1 MSRRLLRAACIAAVV
16 VTAGPFP
23 ATHAKP
29 APDSP
34 SARATA
40 RQSPG
45 AADAVTRHTARGA
58 NADPRQNPGATDAG
72 DSPARQ
78 GPGGAARQ
86 NPGFRGRTAPQGLGA
101 ADAITPQAADPAD
114 AVARQGAGATPR
126 QSPGAG
132 GTTVRRAPGA
142 GGTTGPRATDA
153 GDSPPRQGPGSAA
166 RRSLGSADAGDRAS
180 AGSADTP
187 APQTTGGADATAPR
201 AGSSADADTPA
212 SPGAA
217 DATAPRATGSAD
229 AGDPAS
235 PRAAGAAGSA
245 AGLGAAGVGGL
256 LAQLR
261 GLYRQAEE
269 AAEAYNATEVALKAA
284 QDEELRL
291 SAALGKARTALGA
304 EKAAAGRM
312 AREQY
317 QGARGF
323 SPYARM
329 LLTGDPQAAQDQRRL
344 TAREGARR
352 AGVLARLTR
361 GEHRADVLAT
371 AARKSLDARQSLTAQ
386 RKQHKQQVDLKLKQV
401 ERMLASLSPEQLTR
415 LGTREA
421 ADTATAQRNLLD
433 SGRLATT
440 PRTPTAAGGAALT
453 YATEQIGKPYV
464 WGAEGPGSFDCSGLT
479 SQAWAHAGRSIPRT
493 SQEQWAQL
501 PKVPLDELR
510 PGDLVVYFPTAT
522 HVALYVGDGKVIQAP
537 RPGAKVKVSPIAANP
552 LLGAVRPDPDG
563 APLAEFTAPPVPEAS
578 GGDDSGYSADAAP
591 ADATDATSAT

>member
-16 VTAGPFP
+16 VTAGPYP
-23 ATHAKP
+23 TTHAKP
-29 APDSP
+29 APGTP
-34 SARATA
+34 SAPATA

-45 AADAVTRHTARGA
+45 AADRAASAAPRPRPSPTGA
-58 NADPRQNPGATDAG
+58 GAAGGSGRQAPGPAPRQNPG
-72 DSPARQ
+72 S
-78 GPGGAARQ
+78 
-86 NPGFRGRTAPQGLGA
+86 RGRTAPQGIEALDAVTPRAAGA
-101 ADAITPQAADPAD
+101 DGATNATPQQSP
-114 AVARQGAGATPR
+114 GSGGATPR
-126 QSPGAG
+126 RSSD
-132 GTTVRRAPGA
+132 A
-142 GGTTGPRATDA
+142 GGTTGSRATGA
-153 GDSPPRQGPGSAA
+153 GDGSA
-166 RRSLGSADAGDRAS
+166 SRAPGT
-180 AGSADTP
+180 A
-187 APQTTGGADATAPR
+187 APQTAAPQTA
-201 AGSSADADTPA
+201 
-212 SPGAA
+212 
-217 DATAPRATGSAD
+217 APQATGSAE
-229 AGDPAS
+229 AGATGPRAS
-235 PRAAGAAGSA
+235 AVQGAAGAPA
-245 AGLGAAGVGGL
+245 ALGVGGL
-256 LAQLR
+256 LAELR

-269 AAEAYNATEVALKAA
+269 AAEAYNATEVALKAG
-284 QDEELRL
+284 QDEERRL

-312 AREQY
+312 ARAQY

-352 AGVLARLTR
+352 ARVLARLTR
-361 GEHRADVLAT
+361 GEHQADVLAT
-371 AARKSLDARQSLTAQ
+371 AARKSLDTQQSLTEQ
-386 RKQHKQQVDLKLKQV
+386 RKRQKQQVDLKLKQV
-401 ERMLASLSPEQLTR
+401 ERMLASLSPEQLTQ

-421 ADTATAQRNLLD
+421 ADTATAQRRLLD

-563 APLAEFTAPPVPEAS
+563 APLAAFTPPPIPEAE
-578 GGDDSGYSADAAP
+578 GGDDSGYSAESAP
-591 ADATDATSAT
+591 AEDADDADATSAT

>member
-34 SARATA
+34 SARATV

-45 AADAVTRHTARGA
+45 AADAVTRHAARGA

-78 GPGGAARQ
+78 GPGGAAR
-86 NPGFRGRTAPQGLGA
+86 
-101 ADAITPQAADPAD
+101 
-114 AVARQGAGATPR
+114 
-126 QSPGAG
+126 
-132 GTTVRRAPGA
+132 
-142 GGTTGPRATDA
+142 
-153 GDSPPRQGPGSAA
+153 
-166 RRSLGSADAGDRAS
+166 RSLGSADAGDRAS

-187 APQTTGGADATAPR
+187 APQTTSGADATAPR
-201 AGSSADADTPA
+201 AGTSADVDAPA

-217 DATAPRATGSAD
+217 DATA
-229 AGDPAS
+229 

-401 ERMLASLSPEQLTR
+401 ERMLASLSPEQLTQ

-552 LLGAVRPDPDG
+552 LLGAVRPDPGG
-563 APLAEFTAPPVPEAS
+563 APLAEFTAPPVPESS

-591 ADATDATSAT
+591 ADDAADATDATSAT